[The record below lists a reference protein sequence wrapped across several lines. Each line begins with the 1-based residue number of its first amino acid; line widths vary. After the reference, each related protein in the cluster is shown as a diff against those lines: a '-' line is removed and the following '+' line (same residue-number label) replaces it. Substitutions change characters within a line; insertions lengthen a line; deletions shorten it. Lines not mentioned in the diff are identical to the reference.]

1 MLSERCS
8 CALTYFHFICLHEK
22 HVYRLTNIGHKMLKC
37 QDDCHANE
45 NFATETWLNAL
56 IRMQLRSEPEKTT
69 FKKRMFRNKTYSH

>member
-1 MLSERCS
+1 
-8 CALTYFHFICLHEK
+8 
-22 HVYRLTNIGHKMLKC
+22 MLKC